1 MLKHFY
7 RTDKVLTAPGLHR
20 ALNFKINF
28 FSLFLKQLH
37 DILLLPQ
44 ILANLSKG
52 IGRLLN
58 NSTKLCDQTIFI
70 YLI

>member
-1 MLKHFY
+1 MSKHFY
-7 RTDKVLTAPGLHR
+7 QTDKGLTAPVLHR

-28 FSLFLKQLH
+28 FSLFLEQLH

-44 ILANLSKG
+44 ILANISRD

-58 NSTKLCDQTIFI
+58 NSTKLCHQIICI